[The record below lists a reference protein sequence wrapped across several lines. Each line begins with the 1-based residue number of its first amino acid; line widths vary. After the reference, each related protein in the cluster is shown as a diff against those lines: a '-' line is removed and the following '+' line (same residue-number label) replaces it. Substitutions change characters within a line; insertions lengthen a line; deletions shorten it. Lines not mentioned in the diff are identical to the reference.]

1 MHAAHHL
8 NVQGLQGVAG
18 RLDEVN
24 AGVDAVVDN
33 VAAVDL
39 VLGLEV
45 GVEAL
50 LNVLDNRA
58 PRVVVVDKVTE
69 SRSIHDS
76 QAEADAVLLDISAGR
91 LDRHG
96 LGDDVGIGAGG
107 LLGRVEGGVKQGVDE
122 GRLSQA
128 GFTCRLV
135 SFYQEAS
142 SALPGWNGK
151 DNIPTTITL
160 KLNPLRTLLRC
171 HWLGRLANPT

>member
-1 MHAAHHL
+1 M
-8 NVQGLQGVAG
+8 AG

-128 GFTCRLV
+128 GFTCRAV
-135 SFYQEAS
+135 RFCCC
-142 SALPGWNGK
+142 PGFPGAMER